1 MKTLLLTS
9 FLVLVT
15 AVMGQA
21 FPGSTNTATVA
32 FSNAPALNQT
42 DWKWRIFSAE
52 DQNFTVT
59 ISDVGDA
66 SNYYWQWRVVSI
78 TGTIFTVDNAD
89 ITASGTSVSWS
100 IYPTNTPPAGT
111 YKSELKAYVTDTNGV
126 RAVAGQG
133 LITIIKSLLP

>member
-9 FLVLVT
+9 FLVLMT
-15 AVMGQA
+15 AIMGHA

-59 ISDVGDA
+59 ISDVGTA
-66 SNYYWQWRVVSI
+66 SSYYWQFRMVSI
-78 TGTIFTVDNAD
+78 TGTVMTIDNSD
-89 ITASGTSVSWS
+89 ITPSGSTVSWS
-100 IYPTNTPPAGT
+100 IYPTNMPPAGT

>member
-9 FLVLVT
+9 FLVLMT
-15 AVMGQA
+15 AIMGHA

-59 ISDVGDA
+59 VSDVGTA
-66 SNYYWQWRVVSI
+66 SSYYWQFRMVSI
-78 TGTIFTVDNAD
+78 TGTVMTIDNSD
-89 ITASGTSVSWS
+89 ITPSGSTVSWS
-100 IYPTNTPPAGT
+100 IYPTNMPPAGT